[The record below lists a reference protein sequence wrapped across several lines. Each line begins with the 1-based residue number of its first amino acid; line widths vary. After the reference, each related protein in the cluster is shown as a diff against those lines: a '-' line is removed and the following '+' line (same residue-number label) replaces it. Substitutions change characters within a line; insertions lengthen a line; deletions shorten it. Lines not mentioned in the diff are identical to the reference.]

1 MVMAD
6 EQYKSP
12 AHKVIA
18 FLKKGRDGWR
28 DKYKNLKAKLRSVEN
43 QLWAVSKS
51 RKIWRERAE
60 AAEAEL
66 ESKKSAPQLQ
76 ATQKASAVN

>member
-6 EQYKSP
+6 KQYKSP

-18 FLKKGRDGWR
+18 FLKKGRNGWR
-28 DKYKNLKAKLRSVEN
+28 DKYKKLKAKLRSMEN
-43 QLWAVSKS
+43 QVWAVSKS
-51 RKIWRERAE
+51 RQMWRERAE

-66 ESKKSAPQLQ
+66 KKNASQLQ
-76 ATQKASAVN
+76 ATQKTSAVN

>member
-28 DKYKNLKAKLRSVEN
+28 DKYKQLKAKLRSMEN
-43 QLWAVSKS
+43 QVWAVSKS
-51 RKIWRERAE
+51 RQMWRERAE

-66 ESKKSAPQLQ
+66 KSKKTLRNSKPPKKRPQ
-76 ATQKASAVN
+76 

>member
-1 MVMAD
+1 MAD

-12 AHKVIA
+12 VHKVIA

-28 DKYKNLKAKLRSVEN
+28 DKYKNVKAKLRSVEN

-51 RKIWRERAE
+51 REMWRERAE

-66 ESKKSAPQLQ
+66 ESKKNASQLQ
-76 ATQKASAVN
+76 APPKASAVN

>member
-1 MVMAD
+1 MVTAD

-28 DKYKNLKAKLRSVEN
+28 EKHKELYTKLRLLEN
-43 QLWAVSKS
+43 QLRAVSKS
-51 RKIWRERAE
+51 RQMWRERAE

-66 ESKKSAPQLQ
+66 QSKKRSIAGLPT
-76 ATQKASAVN
+76 TQKRPR

>member
-1 MVMAD
+1 MAD

-28 DKYKNLKAKLRSVEN
+28 DKYHISKNSLRFVEK
-43 QLWAVSKS
+43 QLWAVSRS
-51 RKIWRERAE
+51 REMWRERAE

-66 ESKKSAPQLQ
+66 KSKKRLRNSKPP
-76 ATQKASAVN
+76 QKASALN